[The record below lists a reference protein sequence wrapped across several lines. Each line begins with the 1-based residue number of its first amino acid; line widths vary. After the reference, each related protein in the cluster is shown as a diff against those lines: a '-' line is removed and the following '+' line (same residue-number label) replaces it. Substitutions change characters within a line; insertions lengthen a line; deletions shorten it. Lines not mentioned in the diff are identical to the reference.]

1 MRKHTEATGS
11 LTPAGLQLAGQ
22 QLPDLIHPRCFN
34 LGSWRLSQKRDG
46 SQCSEKHNTVSTKHS
61 QGPRNQG
68 TLYMEQEQVWECPF
82 GGSPGSTGLAA
93 EGHGFVQESR
103 AQQRQPVTNREAIS
117 SADAGV
123 LG

>member
-1 MRKHTEATGS
+1 MGASAQRNII
-11 LTPAGLQLAGQ
+11 QF
-22 QLPDLIHPRCFN
+22 LPDTLKD
-34 LGSWRLSQKRDG
+34 S
-46 SQCSEKHNTVSTKHS
+46 
-61 QGPRNQG
+61 PRNQG

-93 EGHGFVQESR
+93 EGHGFVQVSR